1 MTNARGKKVQPIPG
15 IRDYEA
21 HEHEEAAIN
30 ARAYYSKCIID
41 DLRRAVLAFK
51 PRKLDSPVPD
61 PETCKLVDNM
71 SKEEMLQNLVES
83 FVVGAGTSAGKII
96 YRESDGA
103 ILQVRGYPKT
113 DAMNAIVC
121 CTGR

>member
-1 MTNARGKKVQPIPG
+1 M
-15 IRDYEA
+15 
-21 HEHEEAAIN
+21 
-30 ARAYYSKCIID
+30 
-41 DLRRAVLAFK
+41 LAFK
-51 PRKLDSPVPD
+51 PRKLGSPVPD
-61 PETCKLVDNM
+61 PEQFKLVDNM
-71 SKEEMLQNLVES
+71 SREEMLQNLVES

-113 DAMNAIVC
+113 GTTNAIVC